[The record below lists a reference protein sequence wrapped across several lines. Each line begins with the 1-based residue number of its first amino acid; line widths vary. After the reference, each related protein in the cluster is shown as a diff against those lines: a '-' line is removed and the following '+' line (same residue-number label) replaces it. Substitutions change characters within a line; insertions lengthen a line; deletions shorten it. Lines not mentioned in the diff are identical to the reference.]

1 MDNQSQTRNQ
11 RGRTLRWIGVG
22 IVLAGW
28 GMVRLWQRRGLGLH
42 RGRFVAPHPE
52 EPLSPVSPVEVEP
65 EPIEIP
71 ITLEAPEPLPEPEA
85 SPAPVLAVDSAVPA
99 ETMVTP
105 AGTLADAVAPVAD
118 NLCRIAGIG
127 PKVATLLGAAGVSTF
142 AELAVVTPERLREVL
157 QAAGL
162 RFMDPDTW
170 PQQAAL
176 AARSDWEALAALQA
190 EFKGG
195 RRV

>member
-11 RGRTLRWIGVG
+11 RGRTLRWIGIG
-22 IVLAGW
+22 IVLVGW
-28 GMVRLWQRRGLGLH
+28 GMVRLWKRRGVH
-42 RGRFVAPHPE
+42 RGRFVAPYPE
-52 EPLSPVSPVEVEP
+52 EFLSSASPVEVEP

-71 ITLEAPEPLPEPEA
+71 ITLEAPETLPEPEA
-85 SPAPVLAVDSAVPA
+85 PPTPVVVVDSAVSA
-99 ETMVTP
+99 ETVATP
-105 AGTLADAVAPVAD
+105 AGAPADVVAPVAD

-142 AELAVVTPERLREVL
+142 AELAAVTPERLCEVL

-190 EFKGG
+190 ELKGG

>member
-1 MDNQSQTRNQ
+1 MENESQTRNQ

-22 IVLAGW
+22 IVLAVW
-28 GMVRLWQRRGLGLH
+28 GMVRLWQRRGVH
-42 RGRFVAPHPE
+42 RGCLVAPYPE

-65 EPIEIP
+65 ESIEIP

-85 SPAPVLAVDSAVPA
+85 SPSPVLAVDFAVPA
-99 ETMVTP
+99 ETTAMP
-105 AGTLADAVAPVAD
+105 AGTLADAVVPVAD

-142 AELAVVTPERLREVL
+142 AELAVVTPERLRELL

-170 PQQAAL
+170 SQQAAL
-176 AARSDWEALAALQA
+176 AARSDWKALAALQA
-190 EFKGG
+190 ELKGG
-195 RRV
+195 RRI